1 MEYLIKRAPT
11 PPALAGDWDGKIWR
25 AANTLDVSIFRDK
38 STAHHPQTQAKLLY
52 DDRGVYGIFRV
63 EDKYVRSVQTAY
75 NSSVCGDSCVEFFVK
90 PRADKGYFNFEMNCG
105 GTLLL
110 FYITDHTRTENG
122 FKERTDVPWE
132 IASQMKIYHSMPN
145 VVDPAIEQDTVWLNE
160 FFIPYSLFEH
170 YLGKFGDKTGMTWRA
185 NFYKCGDKT
194 PMPHWASWAP
204 ITATNFHL
212 PDCFQP
218 LKFV

>member
-1 MEYLIKRAPT
+1 MIGCRLH
-11 PPALAGDWDGKIWR
+11 
-25 AANTLDVSIFRDK
+25 DVPGVAHGRPWRDK
-38 STAHHPQTQAKLLY
+38 
-52 DDRGVYGIFRV
+52 D
-63 EDKYVRSVQTAY
+63 
-75 NSSVCGDSCVEFFVK
+75 
-90 PRADKGYFNFEMNCG
+90 
-105 GTLLL
+105 
-110 FYITDHTRTENG
+110 
-122 FKERTDVPWE
+122 
-132 IASQMKIYHSMPN
+132 